1 MTRSVDTVDSTGPDS
16 QLVDGL
22 KYIKNR
28 VTKHPSM
35 KVPSRRGRRILWT
48 GVDGILR
55 PEKGT
60 PKEKDQEGDQRDTTS
75 RLIS

>member
-1 MTRSVDTVDSTGPDS
+1 MDTVDSIGPDN

-35 KVPSRRGRRILWT
+35 NVPSRRGRRIL
-48 GVDGILR
+48 
-55 PEKGT
+55 
-60 PKEKDQEGDQRDTTS
+60 
-75 RLIS
+75 